1 MGYLTTRNV
10 KISGVS
16 ACVPR
21 RVEENSELPFFAD
34 RVEAEKV
41 IASTGIARR
50 RVSEQGVTAS
60 DLAETIKLQ
69 QFDINQLK
77 KENNMLRAKL
87 SRAAQQG
94 FRI

>member
-1 MGYLTTRNV
+1 MKNDKVY
-10 KISGVS
+10 
-16 ACVPR
+16 
-21 RVEENSELPFFAD
+21 VEDL
-34 RVEAEKV
+34 
-41 IASTGIARR
+41 IGTGA
-50 RVSEQGVTAS
+50 VTAS